1 MYFTNKQLLA
11 KHKVLMDIKLRR
23 NEIDS
28 EIKNGIVKTVG
39 FIGISIIA
47 IFFTLILI
55 NIC

>member
-11 KHKVLMDIKLRR
+11 KHKVLMAEKAKR
-23 NEIDS
+23 NEINSD
-28 EIKNGIVKTVG
+28 IKNGIVKTVG